1 MRKGEKRKKMQEK
14 LREQVKIIKA
24 MYGDE
29 YKYIDFAEYLEMNI
43 NSFYNF
49 TVFYFIYYKFFINL
63 IITIIRSVNLWIEA
77 LFLYIK

>member
-1 MRKGEKRKKMQEK
+1 MQEK

-43 NSFYNF
+43 NSFYNWLNG
-49 TVFYFIYYKFFINL
+49 YYNL
-63 IITIIRSVNLWIEA
+63 GTEREQKLKDIVNDI
-77 LFLYIK
+77 LF